1 MSSHNES
8 DETGAHLRDARLAR
22 ALEHAPDVLAD
33 TRPEALRRESILRAA
48 HDAVAQAP
56 ATPPA
61 PWWLR
66 CAEWFRAGA
75 GPGRMPWNA
84 ALATVLLAGF
94 ITLLWREEPVPSAQ
108 TDGPA
113 PAARQEATAAPPA
126 APAPQASAE
135 LPVSSPD
142 TQAQKAS
149 PPPTSRPATGAGSV
163 AQKKEKA
170 QAPVLAQQ
178 EQAANTAPP
187 VADEAKAPAA
197 PEPSVPPP
205 PPAAAAPQR
214 QERARAAA
222 PMAMPAPAVVP
233 ALPMDWT
240 HVRRADGA
248 SALNGVARDVAG
260 DLPRLLEALKA
271 GGEAEESPAKQA
283 ADNLFAAPTARVTL
297 LRGGRVLGVLELG
310 GQRWRFVPEPGSG
323 LWARSGTLTEAEA
336 QTLLAALQRVAP

>member
-108 TDGPA
+108 TDLPIPSATAPAAPAEPAVPAVQENVQKEEKKAPAEPSSNPAADRAADRAAAARQRESLASRPAAPRDNAAPA
-113 PAARQEATAAPPA
+113 PAAPSAPA
-126 APAPQASAE
+126 APAA
-135 LPVSSPD
+135 
-142 TQAQKAS
+142 
-149 PPPTSRPATGAGSV
+149 
-163 AQKKEKA
+163 
-170 QAPVLAQQ
+170 
-178 EQAANTAPP
+178 APP
-187 VADEAKAPAA
+187 VNEEQARAPVAAMAPAPARQEKSLAARSAAPAA
-197 PEPSVPPP
+197 GVP
-205 PPAAAAPQR
+205 Q
-214 QERARAAA
+214 
-222 PMAMPAPAVVP
+222 
-233 ALPMDWT
+233 DWT
-240 HVRRADGA
+240 ALRRADGTVLPRA
-248 SALNGVARDVAG
+248 ATGV
-260 DLPRLLEALKA
+260 LPRLLESLPAAAVPQADALGA
-271 GGEAEESPAKQA
+271 AEKEDAPAPPLRA
-283 ADNLFAAPTARVTL
+283 EL
-297 LRGGRVLGVLELG
+297 LRDGQPLGTLVLDGR
-310 GQRWRFVPEPGSG
+310 RWRFVPQQGSG
-323 LWARSGTLTEAEA
+323 LRASQGVLGEDEAR
-336 QTLLAALQRVAP
+336 ALQSALERLGT